1 MPAYVLALV
10 DVKDPEAYKAYV
22 AKVPA
27 TLTAFGGKFL
37 ARVPGPELLEG
48 GPAPGRAIVLEFPSI
63 DDARRWHASPEYQP
77 IMRMRQAAS
86 QGTLL
91 LLPGYVPA

>member
-22 AKVPA
+22 AQVPA
-27 TLTAFGGKFL
+27 TLTPFDGRFL
-37 ARVPGPELLEG
+37 ARVPGPEVLEG
-48 GPAPGRAIVLEFPSI
+48 GPAPGRAIILEFPSV
-63 DDARRWHASPEYQP
+63 DHARRWHASPAYQP
-77 IMRMRQAAS
+77 VMRMRQAAS
-86 QGTLL
+86 KGTLL